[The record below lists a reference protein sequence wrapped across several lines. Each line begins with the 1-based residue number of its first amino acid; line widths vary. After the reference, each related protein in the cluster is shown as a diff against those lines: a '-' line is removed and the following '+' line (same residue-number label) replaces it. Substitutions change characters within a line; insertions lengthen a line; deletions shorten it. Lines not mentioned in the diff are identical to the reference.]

1 MVADGRLES
10 SEAAADEWAPVYRQP
25 FTGQAGDIRRKGRD
39 MSMRIVGLLAIAL
52 ALPSLAAAQA
62 SGAPQGGTTPAGG
75 GGATPPAARA
85 PTVPAN
91 YPPYT
96 RPVTAY
102 VPPRTPDGQPDISG
116 LYVGIPLPRNIET
129 PLVPAV
135 ARPNRAG
142 GEYMFG
148 LNSRAKLP
156 EGAIVRPA
164 TVDPADG
171 KIPLKPEAFA
181 KRREIMANQGQI
193 ERLDGRVLCL
203 VPGVPRITVP
213 QVVVGYQIFQKP
225 GYVVIFYEQSHLS
238 RIIPLDG
245 RAPLDPNIR
254 RALGV
259 SRGHWEGNVLVVDV
273 TNFTNNFEN
282 NWMVGSQGNAG
293 DMPAESLAGGHGIS
307 HSDAY
312 RVTERYTPIDANTI
326 HYEARITD
334 ENVFTQP
341 WTLAFYAFSRAPKD
355 YVPIEYACF
364 EGNAKNVML
373 MTNTDISGIRV
384 TVP

>member
-1 MVADGRLES
+1 MVTAGPPNLEALGDECGVRLHT
-10 SEAAADEWAPVYRQP
+10 AVRQP
-25 FTGQAGDIRRKGRD
+25 AGEVRRKGRD

-52 ALPSLAAAQA
+52 AAPSLAAAQA
-62 SGAPQGGTTPAGG
+62 SGAAQGGTAPAGG
-75 GGATPPAARA
+75 RGATPSAARA
-85 PTVPAN
+85 PAAPAN

-96 RPVTAY
+96 RPVSAY

-135 ARPNRAG
+135 AKPNRAG
-142 GEYMFG
+142 GEFMFR
-148 LNSRAKLP
+148 LNERPKLP

-164 TVDPADG
+164 GVDPADG
-171 KIPLKPEAFA
+171 KIPLTPEAFA
-181 KRREIMANQGQI
+181 KRKEIMANQDKIQ
-193 ERLDGRVLCL
+193 RLDGRVLCL
-203 VPGVPRITVP
+203 APGVPRITVT
-213 QVVVGYQIFQKP
+213 QVVVGYQILQKP

-245 RAPLDPNIR
+245 RPPLDPNIR
-254 RALGV
+254 KALGV
-259 SRGHWEGNVLVVDV
+259 SRGHWEGNVLVVEV

-282 NWMVGSQGNAG
+282 NWIMGSQGNDG
-293 DMPAESLAGGHGIS
+293 SLPAESLAGGHGIP

-341 WTLAFYAFSRAPKD
+341 WTVAWYAFARAPKD

-373 MTNTDISGIRV
+373 MTNTDISAVRV
-384 TVP
+384 NVP